1 MERTLAQ
8 PIADGVWE
16 IPAHGAMRVP
26 ARLYAT
32 EELMDRACEDNAP
45 EQAMNVATLPG
56 IVGAALAMPDMH
68 WGYGFPIGGV
78 AAFDCDEGIISPG
91 GVGYDINCGVR
102 LMTADLQVDD
112 AAAHIR
118 KLVNGLFDN
127 VPSGVGVGGTV
138 HTDDRELTQALL
150 DGARWAV
157 RKGFG
162 TKADLECIEE
172 QGRLPHANPDAVGKR
187 AMKRGHGQIGTLGAG
202 NHFLEVGCVDEVF
215 DAEAAAAFGLAK
227 GQLTVMIHCGSRG
240 FGHQVCDDALPM
252 MGKAAAKYGIS
263 LPDRQLACA
272 PVQSPEGQAYLG
284 AMQAAVNYAFANRQV
299 IAHLVRKTFQ
309 KVFGGGR
316 DSDLRTVYEVA
327 HNIAKFETHLV
338 DGVEKRLCVHRK
350 GATRAFGPNHPDVL
364 RMYRPVGQPVLVPG
378 DMGTCS
384 YVLVGTD
391 KAMTD
396 TFGSSCH
403 GAGRAMSRSKALR
416 LAKGRDIA
424 AEMAEDGILLRAR
437 SNRTVGEEMSEAYK
451 DVSEVV
457 DACELSGIARKV
469 VRLRP
474 VACMKG

>member
-16 IPAHGAMRVP
+16 IPAHGGMRVP
-26 ARLYAT
+26 ARFYAT
-32 EELMDRACEDNAP
+32 DELMDKACEDNAP
-45 EQAMNVATLPG
+45 EQAMNVARLPG

-78 AAFDCDEGIISPG
+78 AAFDCEEGVVSPG

-102 LMTADLQVDD
+102 LMAAPMQIDD
-112 AAAHIR
+112 VASHVR
-118 KLVNGLFDN
+118 KLVNQLYDN
-127 VPSGVGVGGTV
+127 VPSGVGVGGKV
-138 HTDDRELTQALL
+138 YADDRELLQVLQ

-157 RKGFG
+157 RKGYG

-172 QGRLPHANPDAVGKR
+172 QGRMSGANPNAVGKR
-187 AMKRGHGQIGTLGAG
+187 ALKRGHGQIGTLGAG

-215 DAEAAAAFGLAK
+215 DPEVAAAFGLAK

-240 FGHQVCDDALPM
+240 LGHQVCDDSLPLM
-252 MGKAAAKYGIS
+252 SKAASTYRID

-272 PVQSPEGQAYLG
+272 PIMSDEGQQYLG

-309 KVFGGGR
+309 NVFGGAGN
-316 DSDLRTVYEVA
+316 SLRTVYEVA
-327 HNIAKFETHLV
+327 HNIAKLETHLV

-350 GATRAFGPNHPDVL
+350 GATRAFGPNHPDVPKA
-364 RMYRPVGQPVLVPG
+364 YRAVGQPVLVPG

-396 TFGSSCH
+396 TFGSACH
-403 GAGRAMSRSKALR
+403 GAGRAMSRHKALR
-416 LAKGRDIA
+416 KAQGRDIA

-451 DVSEVV
+451 DVSTVV

-474 VACMKG
+474 VACIKG